1 MKRNLTR
8 SFFWLAYALFVEAG
22 LIDGYGDGE

>member
-8 SFFWLAYALFVEAG
+8 SFFWLGYALIVEAG